1 MTEQKNHLGV
11 MVDCSRNAVMNLD
24 ALKKFVDDL
33 AKMGYNLLQLYTED
47 TYEVKGEPLFGYMR
61 GRYTIAEIK
70 ELDAY
75 CIERGIT
82 LMPCIQTLAHVEALL
97 EWDAYRDVKDQYDAL
112 LVGEKEERTYQLIDN
127 MFASVAEAFSCRK
140 IHIGM
145 DEAMNVGRGNRLD
158 KYGYEDR
165 KSIVLNHLKKVCE
178 IADKYG
184 FKPCMWSDMF
194 FRMAYGE
201 YYVTGKE
208 SAADVDIPENVELVY
223 WDYYAETYKMYSEM
237 IREHKAFNRPL
248 WFAGGAWKWQGFH
261 AGNAVSIR
269 RTKLA
274 LEACRDSGVKD
285 VLITLWGDQGGECPV
300 RSIYPA
306 LVYSAE
312 AYKGNFDMDSIKR
325 KFNEITGEDWDDY
338 MLLDM
343 LMPENLK
350 PKETYWNGSKNMLY
364 NDCFSGKY
372 DSTILGTGEE
382 AAAYKAMY
390 KDLSAAAGRVKDGKY
405 LFDNLAALADVM
417 SIKYDLG
424 YRTRQ
429 LYDNRD
435 MDGLRAIIE
444 EYVEVEKR
452 VEHFRDVFEKAWF
465 TENKPYG
472 FDVQD
477 MRLGGLMQ
485 RLKSQAKR
493 LRQFVDGEVENIPEL
508 DERLVDYFSGSQNFK
523 KGIYHHNRY
532 ATAATC
538 CKF

>member
-1 MTEQKNHLGV
+1 MTERQNYLGV
-11 MVDCSRNAVMNLD
+11 MVDCSRNAVMNVD
-24 ALKKFVDDL
+24 ALKRFVDDL

-61 GRYTIAEIK
+61 GRYSIAEIK

-75 CIERGIT
+75 CAERGVT
-82 LMPCIQTLAHVEALL
+82 LMPCIQTLAHVESLL
-97 EWDAYRDVKDQYDAL
+97 QWDAYRGVKDQGDAL
-112 LVGEKEERTYQLIDN
+112 LVGEKEDRTYRLIEN
-127 MFASVAEAFSCRK
+127 MFKSVAEAFSCRE

-165 KSIVLNHLKKVCE
+165 KSIVLNHLKRVCE
-178 IADKYG
+178 IAEKYG
-184 FKPCMWSDMF
+184 FKPSMWSDMF
-194 FRMAYGE
+194 FRMAYGD
-201 YYVTGKE
+201 YYVTGKDG
-208 SAADVDIPENVELVY
+208 AADVDIPENIELVY
-223 WDYYAETYKMYSEM
+223 WDYYSETYKMYSEM

-261 AGNAVSIR
+261 AGNTVSIR
-269 RTKLA
+269 RTELA
-274 LEACRDSGVKD
+274 MKACKDGGVKD

-300 RSIYPA
+300 RSIYPS

-312 AYKGNFDMDSIKR
+312 AYRGNFDMDSIKR

-350 PKETYWNGSKNMLY
+350 TKETFWNGSKNMLY
-364 NDCFSGKY
+364 SDCFSGKY

-382 AAAYKAMY
+382 SAAYKEMY
-390 KDLSAAAGRVKDGKY
+390 KNLSAAAKRAKGGKY
-405 LFDNLAALADVM
+405 LFDNLAALANVM
-417 SIKYDLG
+417 AIKYDLG

-435 MDGLRAIIE
+435 IDGLKKIVE
-444 EYVEVEKR
+444 EYREVEKR
-452 VEHFRDVFEKAWF
+452 VEEFRDAFETAWF

-493 LRQFVDGEVENIPEL
+493 LEKFIDGEVENIPEL
-508 DERLVDYFSGSQNFK
+508 DERLVDYFDGSQNFK

-532 ATAATC
+532 AEAATA